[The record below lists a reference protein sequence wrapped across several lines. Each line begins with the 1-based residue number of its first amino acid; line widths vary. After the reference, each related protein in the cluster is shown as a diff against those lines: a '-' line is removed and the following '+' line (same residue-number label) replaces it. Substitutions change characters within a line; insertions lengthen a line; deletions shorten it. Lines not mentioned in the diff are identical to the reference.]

1 MMNAALLCFAIG
13 LAPLTAAG
21 AEPVH
26 CIAEAA
32 RYQGIDPAL
41 LLAIAQHESG
51 LRPEAINRNRNGTL
65 DIGLMQINSTWLPT
79 LAKYGVAQQAL
90 MDPCVNAYIGAWILK
105 QAIARY
111 GSTWSAVGAYNAA
124 SRDKQ
129 IRYIGRIYPIYQ
141 RLATQRIQ

>member
-1 MMNAALLCFAIG
+1 MMNALLCFALG
-13 LAPLTAAG
+13 LAPLAAAG
-21 AEPVH
+21 AEPAH
-26 CIAEAA
+26 CVAEAA
-32 RYQGIDPAL
+32 QYQGIDPAL

-51 LRPEAINRNRNGTL
+51 LRPQAVNQNGNGTR

-79 LAKYGVAQQAL
+79 LAKYGIEQQTL

-111 GSTWSAVGAYNAA
+111 GATWLAVGAYNAA

-141 RLATQRIQ
+141 RLATQRLP